1 MTVVSTR
8 VVLAALLFA
17 FDSVHPQAQ
26 TESVLS
32 SYRLD
37 RGPSAEFRLAGK
49 LREISGLAA
58 SPDGYVFAHDD
69 EYGIIYQ
76 IDPQSGN
83 LLKAFALGDRTIES
97 DFEGVAVVDDRL
109 FLVNSDGRLFE
120 TREGDNGERI
130 LFNTYGTGVGRRCE
144 VEGLAFEPAD
154 RTLLIICKT
163 PRDKDLEDQIA
174 IFRWS
179 VDTREM
185 AADSLL
191 LIPTKSL
198 TDALSTR
205 RIQPS
210 GLERHPSGHYI
221 IVAAAE
227 SVVIEIT
234 PSGAIVDAVTL
245 PKRSHRQVEGITF
258 LPDGRL
264 IMADEGGRRRA
275 RLTQYTP
282 VAR

>member
-1 MTVVSTR
+1 MPIRPVIT
-8 VVLAALLFA
+8 ALLFA
-17 FDSVHPQAQ
+17 VSSSPAQAQ

-32 SYRLD
+32 AYRLD
-37 RGPSAEFRLAGK
+37 RGPNTEFRLSNR

-58 SPDGYVFAHDD
+58 SPEGNVFAHDD
-69 EYGIIYQ
+69 EHGIVYQ
-76 IDPQSGN
+76 IEPRSGD
-83 LLKAFALGDRTIES
+83 LLKAFALGDPTIKG
-97 DFEGVAVVDDRL
+97 DFEGIALVDDRL

-120 TREGDNGERI
+120 TREGEDGKRT
-130 LFNTYGTGVGRRCE
+130 LYNTYGTGIGRRCE
-144 VEGLAFEPAD
+144 AEGLAFEPSD
-154 RTLLIICKT
+154 RTLWIICKT
-163 PRDKDLEDQIA
+163 PRDNELEDHIV

-185 AADSLL
+185 ARDSLL
-191 LIPTKSL
+191 KIPTESL

-205 RIQPS
+205 RIRPS

-234 PSGAIVDAVTL
+234 REGAVVDAVTL

-258 LPDGRL
+258 LPDGQL
-264 IMADEGGRRRA
+264 VMADEGGRRRS
-275 RLTQYTP
+275 RLTLYTP
-282 VAR
+282 GTR